1 MQFLTPSFSA
11 FDAGRVAQADLAA
24 EMAGGRTV
32 LRRQLF
38 SYPLHITRGFYLD
51 AERRDLLTLYL
62 QSASGGLYAGD
73 RLMLDVT
80 VGANAALHVTTQA
93 STIVHDGRGAGATQ
107 KLQVSAAA
115 GAFCAVTSDPYVL
128 FPGADLHLDTIA
140 TVERDAVLVLVDGFA
155 VHDPRRTGRSFAQF
169 SNRLRIQRPGGAVLL
184 QDIGRLQGDQMNSG
198 PLGRLSAT
206 ATVFVVAPPDKRAP
220 VGQLEEAANHCGC
233 LAGASAA
240 PNGAGLV
247 VRVLAPDGGILAR
260 GTEAIFHVAARA
272 ALGIELMRRR
282 K

>member
-1 MQFLTPSFSA
+1 
-11 FDAGRVAQADLAA
+11 
-24 EMAGGRTV
+24 
-32 LRRQLF
+32 
-38 SYPLHITRGFYLD
+38 
-51 AERRDLLTLYL
+51 
-62 QSASGGLYAGD
+62 
-73 RLMLDVT
+73 
-80 VGANAALHVTTQA
+80 
-93 STIVHDGRGAGATQ
+93 
-107 KLQVSAAA
+107 
-115 GAFCAVTSDPYVL
+115 
-128 FPGADLHLDTIA
+128 
-140 TVERDAVLVLVDGFA
+140 
-155 VHDPRRTGRSFAQF
+155 
-169 SNRLRIQRPGGAVLL
+169 
-184 QDIGRLQGDQMNSG
+184 MNSG